1 MLVTVMYPRD
11 VTGACEM
18 APRRYSI
25 AEVEYMSS
33 TLFVEADGFSRARE
47 DGKFDIG

>member
-1 MLVTVMYPRD
+1 
-11 VTGACEM
+11 M

-25 AEVEYMSS
+25 AQVEYMSS
-33 TLFVEADGFSRARE
+33 TLFVEGDGFSRAPE